1 MLRLRAHSR
10 LIPRRHD
17 CYGCHGDPRSRNT
30 DDLSDDYGVALAR
43 LVYAGSR
50 RGEVQGNLVGR
61 PVSLAAERVEK
72 VRGGLALA
80 RRTAVHSN
88 RGKTH
93 AKALLLL
100 SLIHI

>member
-1 MLRLRAHSR
+1 MYKRQ
-10 LIPRRHD
+10 
-17 CYGCHGDPRSRNT
+17 
-30 DDLSDDYGVALAR
+30 ALAR

-93 AKALLLL
+93 AKALLLRL
-100 SLIHI
+100 FSWCRVVWGTG